1 MKEIKWVFVFY
12 AIITAAAIIGI
23 GVAIGERSILGIFIY
38 TLLTIMIMG
47 SGFKKKSKMRSEGKL

>member
-1 MKEIKWVFVFY
+1 VFVFY

-23 GVAIGERSILGIFIY
+23 GVAIGERSILGIFIC